1 MEKKVRNLRQDV
13 IDFFNK
19 YHRAPSS
26 KREKPLYQI
35 MWKCIKSGDEE
46 IIALVEKYKDN
57 TKKYVRQRQAEGCK
71 KARPAAVKTRQK
83 GWPERISRI
92 RKQFEETGSWPK
104 PRTTDYNWAKN
115 KRTKSEEIMKLW
127 EDMHKT
133 GEKKEIRKPV
143 EKTPAGI
150 EAKKVSELTM
160 GEVSELLK
168 LIGDKTVG
176 ELVKPA
182 EEPIKG
188 LNKADLHEVCKKYPN
203 LSEKAIRIAMNP
215 TDDMQVVVTNPEWE
229 NSLVLINWIA
239 EDLAGHVCGEE
250 IMNNET
256 VIREIAL
263 RTMDHPKKNSDRR
276 DKIAAALWKG
286 IEIRKGFYENQANV
300 KDLLDYAKI

>member
-1 MEKKVRNLRQDV
+1 MKAKYTRQDV

-19 YHRAPSS
+19 YHRAPTKAESS
-26 KREKPLYQI
+26 LYQRMKI
-35 MWKCIKSGDEE
+35 LVNKGDKE
-46 IIALVEKYKDN
+46 IIALVEKYKEN
-57 TKKYVRQRQAEGCK
+57 TKKYKKQRNAYGGHRGALAGAESK
-71 KARPAAVKTRQK
+71 RQK
-83 GWPERISRI
+83 WPERISRI
-92 RKQFEETGSWPK
+92 RKQFEETGSWPQ
-104 PRTTDYNWAKN
+104 PHTADYIWIRDN
-115 KRTKSEEIMKLW
+115 KSKSEEIMKLW
-127 EDMHKT
+127 EDVHKT
-133 GEKKEIRKPV
+133 GKEQKIRKPV

-160 GEVSELLK
+160 SEISELLK

-188 LNKADLHEVCKKYPN
+188 LNKADLREVCKKYPN
-203 LSEKAIRIAMNP
+203 LSEKTIRIAMNP

-229 NSLVLINWIA
+229 NSLVLISWIT
-239 EDLAGHVCGEE
+239 EDLAGHVCGED

-256 VIREIAL
+256 VVREIAL
-263 RTMDHPKKNSDRR
+263 RTMSHPKKNSDRR
-276 DKIAAALWKG
+276 EKIAEALWKG